1 MAIKKKVNAGVIL
14 ALGATAALAGVAGP
28 AQAAYPTTSVSLAYG
43 NSTFSGT
50 ASWQNRSVRVEGTLR
65 VTAGN
70 CRKVSATTATVTS
83 SGSGTYLGQMSS
95 SWACNDASVTRSY
108 TVGFTVPADVPGG
121 ANLLNV
127 YMHDKEYDLTSQSYY
142 KP

>member
-1 MAIKKKVNAGVIL
+1 MAINHKVSAGALLVI
-14 ALGATAALAGVAGP
+14 GATAALAGVAGP
-28 AQAAYPTTSVSLAYG
+28 AQAAYPTTAVSLAYG

-50 ASWQNRSVRVEGTLR
+50 AQWQNRSVRVEGTLR

-70 CRKVSATTATVTS
+70 CRKVGATTATVTADGG
-83 SGSGTYLGQMSS
+83 GSYLGQMSS

-108 TVGFTVPADVPGG
+108 AVDFTAPADVPGG
-121 ANLLNV
+121 ANYVTVWMN
-127 YMHDKEYDLTSQSYY
+127 DKEYDLTSQSYY